1 VQTGFEGETWATIVG
16 VVGDT
21 KDVELGAAAR
31 PQMYRPFAQ
40 MTLGSMTYLIRTD
53 GDPLALVRAAR
64 DVVAELDPNVPVSD
78 VQLLDGVLARSIAQ
92 PRLLMMLLAAFGA
105 VSLLMAALGI
115 YGVISYAVGQRTR
128 EFGIRLALGARPTD
142 LRRHVVRGGARLA
155 ALGLLIGLGGAWL
168 VTGVLQSELYE
179 IQTHD
184 PLTFAAMAILL
195 GSVALLGSYM
205 PARRAAR
212 VDPMASLGQE

>member
-1 VQTGFEGETWATIVG
+1 
-16 VVGDT
+16 
-21 KDVELGAAAR
+21 
-31 PQMYRPFAQ
+31 
-40 MTLGSMTYLIRTD
+40 
-53 GDPLALVRAAR
+53 
-64 DVVAELDPNVPVSD
+64 
-78 VQLLDGVLARSIAQ
+78 
-92 PRLLMMLLAAFGA
+92 MMLLTAFGA